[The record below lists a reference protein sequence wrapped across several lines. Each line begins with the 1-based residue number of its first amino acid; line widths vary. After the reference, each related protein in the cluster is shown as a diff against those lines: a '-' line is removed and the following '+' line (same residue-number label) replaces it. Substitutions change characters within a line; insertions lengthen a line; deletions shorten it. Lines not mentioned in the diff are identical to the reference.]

1 MTDTDIHS
9 CGYYCDRPLCIKA
22 QRDELRNKM
31 FSDQA
36 IKTYSGGKSNY
47 THPDEALMKRVM
59 DGIPDMPIKVQDK
72 RFDKFKSFEEFAQS
86 FAQSAQVI
94 GIPKKEWVGLT
105 LEELEFYTEELGQ
118 GELGRGVLRAVDDF
132 LKEKNNV

>member
-1 MTDTDIHS
+1 
-9 CGYYCDRPLCIKA
+9 
-22 QRDELRNKM
+22 M

-36 IKTYSGGKSNY
+36 IKTYSSGKPNY
-47 THPDEALMKRVM
+47 TQPDEVLMKRVM

-72 RFDKFKSFEEFAQS
+72 RSFEEFAQS

-105 LEELEFYTEELGQ
+105 DDERDEIREQAHYEF
-118 GELGRGVLRAVDDF
+118 DDISNAIEAK
-132 LKEKNNV
+132 LKEKNT